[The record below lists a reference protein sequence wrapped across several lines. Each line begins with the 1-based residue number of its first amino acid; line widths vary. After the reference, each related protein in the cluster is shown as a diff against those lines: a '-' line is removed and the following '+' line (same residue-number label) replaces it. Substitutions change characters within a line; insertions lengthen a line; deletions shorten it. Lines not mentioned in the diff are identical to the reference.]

1 MKTLV
6 YPLLS
11 VLLLCGALMTSD
23 TRAAQTPEA
32 EDASAEAPES
42 PSPPSAE
49 SEPQKPERSTEPLET
64 FVPSEKLPA
73 DSAISFPVD
82 I

>member
-1 MKTLV
+1 MKAIV
-6 YPLLS
+6 YPLLTA
-11 VLLLCGALMTSD
+11 LLLFGALVSSD
-23 TRAAQTPEA
+23 TRAAQPPET
-32 EDASAEAPES
+32 EEAPEQ
-42 PSPPSAE
+42 
-49 SEPQKPERSTEPLET
+49 SEPKPPKRSEEPLET

>member
-6 YPLLS
+6 YPLLAA
-11 VLLLCGALMTSD
+11 LLLSGALLSSD
-23 TRAAQTPEA
+23 TRAAAQ
-32 EDASAEAPES
+32 
-42 PSPPSAE
+42 PP
-49 SEPQKPERSTEPLET
+49 EPQQPKPSEEPLET

>member
-1 MKTLV
+1 MRKAFF
-6 YPLLS
+6 PLLF
-11 VLLLCGALMTSD
+11 LLLVLALAAFGPD
-23 TRAAQTPEA
+23 TPADDPAQTAGEA
-32 EDASAEAPES
+32 PAEEAPED
-42 PSPPSAE
+42 
-49 SEPQKPERSTEPLET
+49 

>member
-1 MKTLV
+1 MKAFV

-11 VLLLCGALMTSD
+11 VLLLSGALMSSD
-23 TRAAQTPEA
+23 TRAA
-32 EDASAEAPES
+32 ES
-42 PSPPSAE
+42 PQAPAPPSEE
-49 SEPQKPERSTEPLET
+49 SEPEQPKRSEEPLET

>member
-1 MKTLV
+1 MLKEREV
-6 YPLLS
+6 MMRQFVRALLF
-11 VLLLCGALMTSD
+11 VLLVLVSLTSPHSE
-23 TRAAQTPEA
+23 RLAAQT
-32 EDASAEAPES
+32 SAE
-42 PSPPSAE
+42 
-49 SEPQKPERSTEPLET
+49 TEKEALET

>member
-1 MKTLV
+1 MKALV

-11 VLLLCGALMTSD
+11 VLLLCGALMSSD
-23 TRAAQTPEA
+23 TRAAQ
-32 EDASAEAPES
+32 
-42 PSPPSAE
+42 PP
-49 SEPQKPERSTEPLET
+49 EPQQPKRSEEPLET

>member
-1 MKTLV
+1 MKAFV

-11 VLLLCGALMTSD
+11 VLLLCGALLSSD
-23 TRAAQTPEA
+23 TRAAQPPEA
-32 EDASAEAPES
+32 EEAPEQAT
-42 PSPPSAE
+42 PTPEE
-49 SEPQKPERSTEPLET
+49 SKPEQPKRSEEPLET

>member
-1 MKTLV
+1 MKRMKRIGLASLLLLSLLGLTLV
-6 YPLLS
+6 G
-11 VLLLCGALMTSD
+11 VGVVT
-23 TRAAQTPEA
+23 
-32 EDASAEAPES
+32 ASA
-42 PSPPSAE
+42 SAQPAADSAAE
-49 SEPQKPERSTEPLET
+49 LET

>member
-1 MKTLV
+1 MKSLLRMTLAC
-6 YPLLS
+6 LL
-11 VLLLCGALMTSD
+11 VACLLVSSHSAPVV
-23 TRAAQTPEA
+23 AQTET
-32 EDASAEAPES
+32 ESEEEAP
-42 PSPPSAE
+42 
-49 SEPQKPERSTEPLET
+49 ET